1 MGPLNVCPERHPKIL
16 SAFLWG
22 QSLPEMEA
30 RLRRVSVQLSEQ
42 MELQNSSALKTRLAE
57 QQVQELRERLQGLE
71 TELLSADVQRE
82 ELTHSKQHVSKVTG
96 QDVTL
101 TITCKNHG
109 NEDRYALNSPDL
121 CHESVFFMLFHA
133 V

>member
-1 MGPLNVCPERHPKIL
+1 MSRKEAHNNQHPKCL
-16 SAFLWG
+16 FVG
-22 QSLPEMEA
+22 QSLTEMEA
-30 RLRRVSVQLSEQ
+30 RLHRTSMQLSEQ
-42 MELQNSSALKTRLAE
+42 MELQNSSALKTQLAE
-57 QQVQELRERLQGLE
+57 QQVQDLRERLQGLE

-101 TITCKNHG
+101 TINCKNHG
-109 NEDRYALNSPDL
+109 NEDRYALNSLDL
-121 CHESVFFMLFHA
+121 YHESVFFMLFHA